1 MNFEDLFSVSE
12 KVVCVTGGGGGIGR
26 GIARTFVS
34 GGAKVYIAS
43 RSDLS
48 DVATEISKEG
58 PGECLVRF
66 TFGVRAYGLAL
77 VRLAPPS
84 LKQLLSCAGLG
95 LGLRLG

>member
-1 MNFEDLFSVSE
+1 MNFEELFSVSG

-48 DVATEISKEG
+48 DVATEISEEG
-58 PGECLVRF
+58 LVSVWPCLWTCAVKN
-66 TFGVRAYGLAL
+66 
-77 VRLAPPS
+77 PS
-84 LKQLLSCAGLG
+84 KNWCPTCKSW
-95 LGLRLG
+95 RVS

>member
-1 MNFEDLFSVSE
+1 MNFEALFSVSE

-48 DVATEISKEG
+48 DVATEISEEG
-58 PGECLVRF
+58 PGECLALSVDMSSEESIKK
-66 TFGVRAYGLAL
+66 FGVKLARARG
-77 VRLAPPS
+77 
-84 LKQLLSCAGLG
+84 
-95 LGLRLG
+95 